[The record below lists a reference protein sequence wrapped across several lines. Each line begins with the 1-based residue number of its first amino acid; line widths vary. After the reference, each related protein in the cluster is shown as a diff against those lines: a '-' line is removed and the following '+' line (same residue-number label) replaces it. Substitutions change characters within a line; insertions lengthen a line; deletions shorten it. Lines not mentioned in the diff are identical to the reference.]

1 MISIS
6 KGIIIRLNKK
16 EKTLLTNRYLTLQL
30 LNKMPLDAYEPMRNK
45 VEKDIDN
52 IGKNKEI
59 ESNDIITLKQA
70 YEAFKLYNKFQKIK
84 QRAEE
89 VDSEYIQNFLL
100 IIY

>member
-1 MISIS
+1 MQLIAGYITYVFYTQ
-6 KGIIIRLNKK
+6 GNFRFDLNDYK
-16 EKTLLTNRYLTLQL
+16 
-30 LNKMPLDAYEPMRNK
+30 
-45 VEKDIDN
+45 N

-89 VDSEYIQNFLL
+89 VDSEYIQNFLCCYFGL
-100 IIY
+100 CL